1 MLELGILSGENTKK
15 TRPEVQQLFSSIQV
29 GEDSRSVSRKI
40 EIVLQT
46 VSAKVCPTKMKLNY
60 EEVGARMG
68 LYPKDIT
75 FYACGR
81 CGYLHAGHN
90 PDWVD
95 KAKSLMQAPEYRQI
109 QHEKSV
115 KKQKSKL
122 KPPPKMK

>member
-1 MLELGILSGENTKK
+1 MKK
-15 TRPEVQQLFSSIQV
+15 PRPEIRQLFSTIQV
-29 GEDSRSVSRKI
+29 GEDSRSINRKI
-40 EIVLQT
+40 EATLRT

-68 LYPKDIT
+68 RYPADVT
-75 FYACGR
+75 FYMCER
-81 CGYLHAGHN
+81 CNFIHAGHQPEWIN
-90 PDWVD
+90 RA
-95 KAKSLMQAPEYRQI
+95 KAAMKSPEYKQI